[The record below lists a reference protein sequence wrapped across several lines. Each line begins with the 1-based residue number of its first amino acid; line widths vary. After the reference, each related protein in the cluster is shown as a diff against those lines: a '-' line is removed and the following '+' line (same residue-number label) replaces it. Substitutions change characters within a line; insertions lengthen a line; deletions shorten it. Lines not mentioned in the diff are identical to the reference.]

1 MPKRSSPR
9 VSFALVSEE
18 GSQVLSEEIV
28 YPRHP
33 VPKRGRTSPQ
43 HPPAQLIP
51 MVQQYHEWDCLRSQQ
66 QGVEEAR
73 LG

>member
-1 MPKRSSPR
+1 MPKRNCPR

-33 VPKRGRTSPQ
+33 VPERDRTSPQ

-51 MVQQYHEWDCLRSQQ
+51 MVQQYNEWDYSRIQQ
-66 QGVEEAR
+66 QEVEEAR

>member
-1 MPKRSSPR
+1 MPKRNCPR

-28 YPRHP
+28 YPQQP
-33 VPKRGRTSPQ
+33 VPNRGRTGPQ
-43 HPPAQLIP
+43 HRPAQLNL
-51 MVQQYHEWDCLRSQQ
+51 MMQQNHEWDYSRIQQ